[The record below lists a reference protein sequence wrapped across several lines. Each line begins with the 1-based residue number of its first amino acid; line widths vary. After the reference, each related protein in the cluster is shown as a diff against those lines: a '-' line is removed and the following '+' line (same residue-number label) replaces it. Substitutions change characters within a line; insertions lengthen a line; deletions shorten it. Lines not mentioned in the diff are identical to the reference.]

1 MPKKKDKYCPVKS
14 LNEWLDVVQVKSGP
28 LFYKINKSK
37 VIESHKLNENK
48 GFAKRSLTPAGFVKI
63 LKQRSEN
70 VGIDSIN
77 IGAHSLRI
85 GAITQSR
92 MNDIPTHEI
101 MAQSGHSTTQMID
114 RYTKVTDI
122 KKNSAAKKI

>member
-1 MPKKKDKYCPVKS
+1 MTKHIFSSY
-14 LNEWLDVVQVKSGP
+14 
-28 LFYKINKSK
+28 INKLIIK
-37 VIESHKLNENK
+37 YENTNAIIHKLNENK

-122 KKNSAAKKI
+122 KKNSAARKI